1 GIEAS
6 KHTPEYDQAYDGDN
20 GCSKTGETSFYDGLN
35 VDASRSG
42 EVGQL
47 SIKIKEIAMND
58 VSFAPKLGQWSACVK
73 TKGFDFEVPPGSK
86 ISKTDVLDK
95 GNPVYG
101 VNNELIAAADAECKQ
116 QVGFIEEW
124 HKVLDTVEERELKN
138 NLPIF
143 EAEKAY
149 TDSMINRANEIIE
162 KYGNEFK

>member
-35 VDASRSG
+35 VDASRNNQI
-42 EVGQL
+42 GQL
-47 SIKIKEIAMND
+47 RTKIREMATD
-58 VSFAPKLGQWSACVK
+58 DSQFTPKINEWSECMK
-73 TKGFDFEVPPGSK
+73 QKGFNLDFLPDSK
-86 ISKTDVLDK
+86 KGRDGGFKS
-95 GNPVYG
+95 GNPAYG
-101 VNNELIAAADAECKQ
+101 KNNTLLATADAECKQ
-116 QVGFIEEW
+116 QTGFIEEW